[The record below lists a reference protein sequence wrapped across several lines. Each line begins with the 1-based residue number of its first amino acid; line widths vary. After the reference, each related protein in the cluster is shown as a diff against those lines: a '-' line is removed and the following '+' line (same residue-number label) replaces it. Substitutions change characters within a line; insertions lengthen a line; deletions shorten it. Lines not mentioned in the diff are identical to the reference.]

1 MYPPPI
7 GVLPITGLNVIG
19 LGLIAGV
26 CLVAGLML
34 VRAACFSRTKRNH

>member
-19 LGLIAGV
+19 LGLVAGV
-26 CLVAGLML
+26 LLVAGIML
-34 VRAACFSRTKRNH
+34 LRAACFSRTKRNP

>member
-19 LGLIAGV
+19 LGLVAGV
-26 CLVAGLML
+26 CIVAGLVL
-34 VRAACFSRTKRNH
+34 VRATFFSRFKKNR

>member
-7 GVLPITGLNVIG
+7 GVLPVTGINMIA

-26 CLVAGLML
+26 LLVAGAVLI
-34 VRAACFSRTKRNH
+34 RATFFSRSRRNH